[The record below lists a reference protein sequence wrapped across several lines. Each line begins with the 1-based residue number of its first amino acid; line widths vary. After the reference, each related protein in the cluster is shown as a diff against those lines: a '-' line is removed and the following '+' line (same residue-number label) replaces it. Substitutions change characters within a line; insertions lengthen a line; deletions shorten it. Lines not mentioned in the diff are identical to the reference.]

1 MQSQNNVLSVSHDE
15 CVGCGACVATCP
27 KSCISMKQY
36 GFFAFPEIESSFCI
50 QCGKCLNICPAIKV
64 SVPNNDETPMG
75 VYYYA
80 WNTDKKQRESST
92 SGGVG
97 SAIAKYAIENGYAV
111 CGVELNSKM
120 EVKHIISS
128 ENDIIDK
135 IKGSKYVESTINT
148 EIYHSIQEL
157 LKQGNKVLF
166 FGTPCQVSAIQNMTP
181 AKYKHLLLTCEIIC
195 HGVNSS
201 IVWKDYIEDL
211 QRKFQSSVKSY
222 NFRSKTKG
230 WGKLRVSAEFT
241 NGNKLDV
248 PAYKNQFHIW
258 FGHHYILRYSCQ
270 LCKYRKVN
278 RQADLCIGDFWGIEK
293 IDASIDAMGGIS
305 VLMARTSKG
314 ISVIQD
320 VPSLYMHKV
329 ESKSTIQVLKGY
341 TEKRKL
347 EIIKDELN
355 ASREF
360 EYKYKQFGYIK
371 MTLLYPCPTLYDL
384 VKNSIMFRI
393 KKYIKK

>member
-248 PAYKNQFHIW
+248 PAWKNQFHIW